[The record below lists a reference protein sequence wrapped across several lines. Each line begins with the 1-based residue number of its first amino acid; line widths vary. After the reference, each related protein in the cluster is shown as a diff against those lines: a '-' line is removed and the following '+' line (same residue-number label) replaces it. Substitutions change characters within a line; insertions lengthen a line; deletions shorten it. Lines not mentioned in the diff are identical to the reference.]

1 MGAPD
6 DETMALKVQLKDLLL
21 KRENIEGDIALRAE
35 RLEVSG
41 VGRTGSLVDKEGFPR
56 ADVDIASIR
65 TDRRRLTELTNDH
78 KALTKAMDQLLQQ
91 LHATQKPQNG
101 HAQPHTPSSSRPAQR
116 SEAIVEPAAPSAS
129 QLAHSRPFAKIDEVS
144 EHSPASTAGLQVGDL
159 LVGIGDVFLADSSP
173 QEAMAQVASTV
184 RRSRDT
190 ELVVL
195 VLRRGLEV
203 TVQLK
208 PSMWAGAGLLGC
220 HIVPLH

>member
-65 TDRRRLTELTNDH
+65 TDRRRLTGCVSFRMLPDSLAAVLIYTDEVSRCLHAELTNDH

-144 EHSPASTAGLQVGDL
+144 EHSPASTAGLQVMCNPFCAL
-159 LVGIGDVFLADSSP
+159 CLACKLKQDS
-173 QEAMAQVASTV
+173 MM
-184 RRSRDT
+184 
-190 ELVVL
+190 L
-195 VLRRGLEV
+195 
-203 TVQLK
+203 
-208 PSMWAGAGLLGC
+208 SMCSHPARIRC
-220 HIVPLH
+220 